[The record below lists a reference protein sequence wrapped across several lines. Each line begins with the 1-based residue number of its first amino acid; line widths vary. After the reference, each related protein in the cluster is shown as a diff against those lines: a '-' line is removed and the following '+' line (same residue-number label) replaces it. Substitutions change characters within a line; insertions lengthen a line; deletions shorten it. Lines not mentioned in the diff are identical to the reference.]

1 MHDTTS
7 QLKVSF
13 FVNQQL
19 NTRPQRR
26 KICNNHILT
35 GRVDIAVFSHTVL
48 FESVIMELATGNRHK
63 GHLSCQLST
72 VRGDAFATPQNM
84 AELHSIM
91 HGPTH
96 VQQSWS
102 KAEYAYFFRNDL
114 ENLFL
119 SNIEKEGYVHL
130 SPSPTLESR
139 HTWLMSTYSRKPQ
152 RFKEHAKG
160 TSWSLRGV
168 LPRMALFCQRNSP
181 QRVYFQSD
189 FERVGKFVI

>member
-19 NTRPQRR
+19 NTRPHRR

-96 VQQSWS
+96 VQQSCS
-102 KAEYAYFFRNDL
+102 KAEYPYFVGFIKYRNDL

-119 SNIEKEGYVHL
+119 SSVEKEGYVHL

-139 HTWLMSTYSRKPQ
+139 HT
-152 RFKEHAKG
+152 
-160 TSWSLRGV
+160 
-168 LPRMALFCQRNSP
+168 
-181 QRVYFQSD
+181 
-189 FERVGKFVI
+189 